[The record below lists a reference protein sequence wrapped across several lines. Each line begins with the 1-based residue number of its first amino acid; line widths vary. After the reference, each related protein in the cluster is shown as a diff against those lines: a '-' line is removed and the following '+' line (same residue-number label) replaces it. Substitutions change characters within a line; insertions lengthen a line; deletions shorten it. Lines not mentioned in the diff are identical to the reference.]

1 MLCFI
6 IFISN
11 SWMILLRVLEITIIM
26 LMFLRL
32 QPLRRDRLLL
42 FRYFMYQSLARMCLI
57 SFFLGMLRIHLVWVI
72 LLIKL
77 ILPPFHVWLLMRIKF
92 VDRKTFYW
100 VMIVI
105 KFPVFL
111 MFMMIIVFF
120 LEEYGKILILIF
132 WRSRISLILL
142 WRSRNLI
149 FFLIRSSFLHTLWR
163 ILRLLVR
170 KNIFFCYYF
179 LYSLVLF
186 SLIAGLY
193 GRFEFL
199 LSNEWSWDIYLALFI
214 FSRVPP
220 SSMFLMKWRLL
231 FRLMEL
237 NALLFSIALIV
248 SGVSLYL
255 YFRLIATIMLR
266 GTERLQIFKKRK
278 IIGLL
283 YLNLI
288 GLIVWVVLFQLSL
301 KLKYY

>member
-1 MLCFI
+1 LLCFI

-120 LEEYGKILILIF
+120 SRGVWENFNFNILEKQNFFDSFMEKQKSYLFFNKVFFFAHFMKNFKVVSEKKYLF
-132 WRSRISLILL
+132 LL
-142 WRSRNLI
+142 
-149 FFLIRSSFLHTLWR
+149 
-163 ILRLLVR
+163 
-170 KNIFFCYYF
+170 
-179 LYSLVLF
+179 LF
-186 SLIAGLY
+186 SL
-193 GRFEFL
+193 L
-199 LSNEWSWDIYLALFI
+199 LSF
-214 FSRVPP
+214 VQ
-220 SSMFLMKWRLL
+220 
-231 FRLMEL
+231 L
-237 NALLFSIALIV
+237 NC
-248 SGVSLYL
+248 
-255 YFRLIATIMLR
+255 R
-266 GTERLQIFKKRK
+266 
-278 IIGLL
+278 
-283 YLNLI
+283 
-288 GLIVWVVLFQLSL
+288 IVWEVWIFVV
-301 KLKYY
+301 

>member
-1 MLCFI
+1 
-6 IFISN
+6 
-11 SWMILLRVLEITIIM
+11 
-26 LMFLRL
+26 MFLRL

-149 FFLIRSSFLHTLWR
+149 FFFNKVFFFAHFMKNFKVVSEKKYLFLL
-163 ILRLLVR
+163 
-170 KNIFFCYYF
+170 
-179 LYSLVLF
+179 LF
-186 SLIAGLY
+186 SL
-193 GRFEFL
+193 L
-199 LSNEWSWDIYLALFI
+199 LSF
-214 FSRVPP
+214 VQ
-220 SSMFLMKWRLL
+220 
-231 FRLMEL
+231 L
-237 NALLFSIALIV
+237 NC
-248 SGVSLYL
+248 
-255 YFRLIATIMLR
+255 R
-266 GTERLQIFKKRK
+266 
-278 IIGLL
+278 
-283 YLNLI
+283 
-288 GLIVWVVLFQLSL
+288 IVWEVWIFVV
-301 KLKYY
+301 

>member
-1 MLCFI
+1 
-6 IFISN
+6 
-11 SWMILLRVLEITIIM
+11 LEKQN
-26 LMFLRL
+26 FF
-32 QPLRRDRLLL
+32 DS
-42 FRYFMYQSLARMCLI
+42 FMEKQKSYL
-57 SFFLGMLRIHLVWVI
+57 
-72 LLIKL
+72 
-77 ILPPFHVWLLMRIKF
+77 
-92 VDRKTFYW
+92 
-100 VMIVI
+100 
-105 KFPVFL
+105 
-111 MFMMIIVFF
+111 
-120 LEEYGKILILIF
+120 
-132 WRSRISLILL
+132 
-142 WRSRNLI
+142 